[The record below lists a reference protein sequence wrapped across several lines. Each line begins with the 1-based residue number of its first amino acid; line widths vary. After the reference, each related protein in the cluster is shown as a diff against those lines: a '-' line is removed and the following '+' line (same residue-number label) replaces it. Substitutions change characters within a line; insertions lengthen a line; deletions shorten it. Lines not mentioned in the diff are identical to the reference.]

1 MKIKSD
7 ILDIYKNKGQWD
19 IKPVMAFLF
28 GTTYSVCGILDG
40 TIKGVD
46 VNDTFYWVTAF
57 IILGLIAADS
67 LKDLVAL
74 RTGQTT
80 AQQNKNNFDQQVN
93 NLEQNQNNKNSEE
106 P

>member
-1 MKIKSD
+1 MRQSN

-28 GTTYSVCGILDG
+28 GTTYSICSILDA
-40 TIKGVD
+40 TVKGVD

-74 RTGQTT
+74 RTGSI
-80 AQQNKNNFDQQVN
+80 QQQQNNFDQQVN
-93 NLEQNQNNKNSEE
+93 NMEQGQNNKNNEQH
-106 P
+106 